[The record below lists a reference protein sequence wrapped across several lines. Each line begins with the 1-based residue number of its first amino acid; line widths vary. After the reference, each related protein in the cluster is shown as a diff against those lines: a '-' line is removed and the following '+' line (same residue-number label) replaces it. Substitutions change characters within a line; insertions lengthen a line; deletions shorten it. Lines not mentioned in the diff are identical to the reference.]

1 MDYKTTKIKVKNL
14 KSKEYEFLKKLCWHS
29 ARLYNVSLYNI
40 RQTFFAEKKYLKYE
54 SNYHLAKLN
63 ENFELM
69 PSAVAQ
75 QIMKVV
81 DRSFKS
87 FFALLKKAKKGNYQ
101 YNKIQM
107 PHYLKRE
114 DHFLLI
120 FPTSAFRIKNDR
132 LYIGVSNQ
140 SKKEGIKD
148 ISFRIPDYLKNKK
161 IKEVRLIPKLSMK
174 YFNLEIVYESPI
186 HSLNL
191 NKNSYL
197 SIDIGINNL
206 MTCFDQSNNKTFIVN
221 GKQLKNINYYW
232 NKQIAK
238 LSSIKDK
245 QKNKKWTKRMYS
257 ITEKRNNRIM
267 DIMRKSTKFII
278 DYCIKNNIGNIVIG
292 RNIDMKRDINIGSKN
307 NQNFVQIPFNQLF
320 QQLSYRSK
328 EIGIKYIEVEES
340 YTSKCSSI
348 DNEIIEYHDT
358 YMGTRIKRGLF
369 KTKNNLYI
377 NADVNG
383 SINILR
389 KATGIGLTPDQIKG
403 ILVYPLKIRVS

>member
-1 MDYKTTKIKVKNL
+1 MEYKTTKIKVKHF

-40 RQTFFAEKKYLKYE
+40 RQTYFSNKTYLKYE
-54 SNYHLAKLN
+54 SNYHISKLN

-75 QIMKVV
+75 QTMKVV

-107 PHYLKRE
+107 PHYLKK
-114 DHFLLI
+114 DDYFLLI
-120 FPTSAFRIKNDR
+120 FPNNAFRIKNNK
-132 LYIGVSNQ
+132 LYIGVSSQ

-148 ISFRIPDYLKNKK
+148 ISFDIPDYVKTKK
-161 IKEVRLIPKLSMK
+161 IKEVRLIPKLHMK
-174 YFNLEIVYESPI
+174 YFELEMVYESPI
-186 HSLNL
+186 NSLNL
-191 NKNSYL
+191 NKNSFL

-206 MTCFDQSNNKTFIVN
+206 MTCFDQSNNKTFIMD

-328 EIGIKYIEVEES
+328 EIGIKYIETSEE

-348 DNEIIEYHDT
+348 DNEIIGFKDSYDG
-358 YMGTRIKRGLF
+358 MRVKRGLF

-389 KATGIGLTPDQIKG
+389 KATGIGILPDQIKG

>member
-1 MDYKTTKIKVKNL
+1 MDYKTTKIKIKSL
-14 KSKEYEFLKKLCWHS
+14 KSNEYEFLKKLCWHS

-75 QIMKVV
+75 QTMKVV

-107 PHYLKRE
+107 PHYLKKE

-132 LYIGVSNQ
+132 LYIGVSGQ

-148 ISFRIPDYLKNKK
+148 ISFHIPNYLKTKK

-186 HSLNL
+186 NSLNL
-191 NKNSYL
+191 NKNSFL

-206 MTCFDQSNNKTFIVN
+206 MTCFDQSNNKTFIVD

-245 QKNKKWTKRMYS
+245 QKNKKWTKRMYA
-257 ITEKRNNRIM
+257 ITEKRNNRMM
-267 DIMRKSTKFII
+267 DTMRKSTKYII
-278 DYCIKNNIGNIVIG
+278 SYCIKNDIGNIVIG

>member
-1 MDYKTTKIKVKNL
+1 M
-14 KSKEYEFLKKLCWHS
+14 CWHS

-54 SNYHLAKLN
+54 SNYHISKSN
-63 ENFELM
+63 ENYQIM

-75 QIMKVV
+75 QTMKVA

-107 PHYLKRE
+107 PHYLKKE
-114 DHFLLI
+114 DYFLLI
-120 FPTSAFRIKNDR
+120 FPTSAFRIKNGK
-132 LYIGVSNQ
+132 LYIGVSSQ
-140 SKKEGIKD
+140 SKKVGIKD
-148 ISFRIPDYLKNKK
+148 ISFDIPDYIKSKK
-161 IKEVRLIPKLSMK
+161 IKEVRLIPRLQLR
-174 YFNLEIVYESPI
+174 YFDLEIIYESPVN
-186 HSLNL
+186 SLSL

-257 ITEKRNNRIM
+257 LTEKRNNRVT
-267 DIMRKSTKFII
+267 DFMRKSAKYII
-278 DYCIKNNIGNIVIG
+278 DYCIKNDIGNIVIG
-292 RNIDMKRDINIGSKN
+292 KNDDIKREINLGSKN
-307 NQNFVQIPFNQLF
+307 NQNFVQIPFGQLF
-320 QQLSYRSK
+320 QQLSYRSR

-340 YTSKCSSI
+340 YTSKCSCI
-348 DNEIIEYHDT
+348 DNETIEYHDV
-358 YMGTRIKRGLF
+358 YMGQRIKRGLF
-369 KTKNNLYI
+369 KTKEEFHI

-383 SINILR
+383 AINILR
-389 KATGIGLTPDQIKG
+389 KVNGMVIKPNHIKG
-403 ILVYPLKIRVS
+403 ILVFPLKIRIS